1 MSRLAGGGRRDGGTS
16 VKRQRHLTRNAC
28 IASVLSGA
36 LVVAVVGSPA
46 GADKGDK
53 SDKSDKRSLTVSPVG
68 TYAVGRVQEPFVD
81 DSRPTMATGTY
92 PGAPN
97 RTILTTIFYPATGTY
112 VEDEIVDNARPAKS
126 DGPYPLIVFSHGLTA
141 HAAVYEGVIGEWV
154 SAGYVVTAPDYPLS
168 NTNAPGGSV
177 WNSGIA
183 DTKNQPADASFVIDQ
198 VLALSKE
205 PGSLQ
210 GMVARKRIGAS
221 GHSLGGIT
229 TLGLAYADCCIDE
242 RVDAAAP
249 MSGVAGLVDDG
260 ANYFVGSDTPLLLV
274 HGDNDG
280 TVPYTGS
287 TEAFARA
294 SEPKFLLTFTGA
306 GHVTPFVG
314 VEGPQGDALV
324 AGSVAFWDTY
334 LKDDR
339 GALDG
344 LRDAA
349 ADPSVA
355 TLQEAT
361 G

>member
-1 MSRLAGGGRRDGGTS
+1 

-36 LVVAVVGSPA
+36 LVVAIVGAPA
-46 GADKGDK
+46 GADKGGGGA
-53 SDKSDKRSLTVSPVG
+53 KRSVTVTPVG

-97 RTILTTIFYPATGTY
+97 RTLLTTIYYPATGTY
-112 VEDEIVDNARPAKS
+112 VEDEVVDNAPPARS
-126 DGPYPLIVFSHGLTA
+126 DAPYPLILFSHGLTA
-141 HAAVYEGVIGEWV
+141 TAGVYEGVVGEWV
-154 SAGYVVTAPDYPLS
+154 SAGYVVAAPDYPLS

-183 DTKNQPADASFVIDQ
+183 DVKNQPADASFVIDQ

-205 PGSLQ
+205 PGSLDDLI
-210 GMVARKRIGAS
+210 ARKRIGAS

-229 TLGLAYADCCIDE
+229 TLALVYADCCIDE

-260 ANYFVGSDTPLLLV
+260 ADYFVGSDTPLLLL
-274 HGDNDG
+274 HGEVDG
-280 TVPYTGS
+280 TVPHTGS

-314 VEGPQGDALV
+314 VEGPQGDVLV
-324 AGSVAFWDTY
+324 AGSVAFWDAY
-334 LKDDR
+334 LKGDR
-339 GALDG
+339 TAIDEVRSAASDPG
-344 LRDAA
+344 L
-349 ADPSVA
+349 A
-355 TLQEAT
+355 TLQEAA

>member
-1 MSRLAGGGRRDGGTS
+1 MKRL
-16 VKRQRHLTRNAC
+16 RHLTQNAF

-36 LVVAVVGSPA
+36 LVVGVIGAPA
-46 GADKGDK
+46 GADKGGGGG
-53 SDKSDKRSLTVSPVG
+53 KRSVTVSPVG
-68 TYAVGRVQEPFVD
+68 TFAVGRVQEPFVD
-81 DSRPTMATGTY
+81 DSRPTMATGTF

-97 RTILTTIFYPATGTY
+97 RTILTTIFYPAQGTY
-112 VEDEIVDNARPAKS
+112 VEDEIVDNAAPAEN
-126 DGPYPLIVFSHGLTA
+126 DGPYPLILFSHGLTA
-141 HAAVYEGVIGEWV
+141 NAGVYEGVIGEWV
-154 SAGYVVTAPDYPLS
+154 SAGYVVAAPDYPLS

-177 WNSGIA
+177 WSSGIA
-183 DTKNQPADASFVIDQ
+183 DVKNQPADASFVIDQ

-229 TLGLAYADCCIDE
+229 TLALVYGDCCIDE
-242 RVDAAAP
+242 RIDAAVP
-249 MSGVAGLVDDG
+249 MSGLAGLVDDG
-260 ANYFVGSDTPLLLV
+260 ANYFLGVDTPLLLL
-274 HGDNDG
+274 HGDVDE

-287 TEAFARA
+287 TEAFAKA

-334 LKDDR
+334 LKGDR
-339 GALDG
+339 AALDG

-349 ADPSVA
+349 ADPGVA
-355 TLQEAT
+355 VLQEAAA
-361 G
+361 